1 MGELAA
7 RVVVVVAVVVEN
19 QMKEVDH
26 MICHKF
32 HSRVGAV
39 QVAMVTMEMTTL
51 TKNLTFIKHRS
62 QQK

>member
-19 QMKEVDH
+19 RVKEVDH

-32 HSRVGAV
+32 HSRVGVV
-39 QVAMVTMEMTTL
+39 QVAMVTMEMMTL